1 MKRVILTLVALVGY
15 ALAQSELTS
24 LAFSHNHE
32 LKALED
38 EVNALEKEVD
48 VSKIWE
54 NPMLSLGVNDIFLNE
69 PLVRNKDAQNEAI
82 SLSQKIP
89 TGGKLD
95 IKESIALQ
103 DVAIKKLELK
113 AKKLEMQQEIGVL
126 EQSYIRINQDLAL
139 VNKYEKILEDLKNAH
154 LAYNTTSAH
163 YVDTLNNTILQKNLA
178 IEKKTLLRDKA
189 SIERKLESI
198 IVAPVPEVSAEEG
211 LLPYT
216 LSDEEKLLE
225 KTPKLQ
231 IQTLQSAKE
240 LLNLRYEKAN
250 KTPDVTVT
258 LGYNRRESRDD
269 YAFIGFSVPLPIYG
283 KENASIQKATLTHSA
298 SEQSVLNTRK
308 QLLFEL
314 KDELLNKELQ
324 YDKLSLAKEVLHE
337 NEKMYEVLQSTAL
350 SQNDALLSLLNVL
363 TQMLEAQK
371 QINAYRFAYNE
382 SIIKI
387 YTLLG
392 EPL

>member
-1 MKRVILTLVALVGY
+1 MKRIVLMLVALAGY

-24 LAFSHNHE
+24 LAYEHNYE
-32 LKALED
+32 LKALEA
-38 EVNALEKEVD
+38 EVQALEKEVD
-48 VSKIWE
+48 ISKIWE

-69 PLVRNKDAQNEAI
+69 PLTRNKEAQNEAI

-103 DVAIKKLELK
+103 DLAIKKLELR
-113 AKKLEMQQEIGVL
+113 AKKLEMQREIGVL

-139 VNKYEKILEDLKNAH
+139 VNKYEKVLEDLKNAH

-163 YVDTLNNTILQKNLA
+163 YVDTLNNAILQKNLA

-189 SIERKLESI
+189 SIARKLESI
-198 IVAPVPEVSAEEG
+198 IVAHVPEMSAHEG

-225 KTPKLQ
+225 KSPKLQ
-231 IQTLQSAKE
+231 AQNIQSNKE

-250 KTPDVTVT
+250 KTPDVTVSV
-258 LGYNRRESRDD
+258 GYNRRESRND
-269 YAFIGFSVPLPIYG
+269 YAFLSFSVPLPIYG
-283 KENASIQKATLTHSA
+283 KENASIQKATLTHAA
-298 SEQSVLNTRK
+298 SEQSVQSLHK
-308 QLLFEL
+308 SLLFEL
-314 KDELLNKELQ
+314 RDELLNKELQ
-324 YDKLSLAKEVLHE
+324 YDKISLAKEVLHE
-337 NEKMYEVLQSTAL
+337 NEKMYEVLQSTVL

-363 TQMLEAQK
+363 SQMLEAQK
-371 QINAYRFAYNE
+371 QINANTFAYNE
-382 SIIKI
+382 SVIKI

-392 EPL
+392 EQL

>member
-1 MKRVILTLVALVGY
+1 MKRVFFMLVALSGY

-24 LAFSHNHE
+24 LAYEHNYE
-32 LKALED
+32 IKALEA
-38 EVNALEKEVD
+38 EVQALEKEVD
-48 VSKIWE
+48 ISKIWE

-69 PLVRNKDAQNEAI
+69 PLTRNKEMQNEAI

-95 IKESIALQ
+95 IKASIALQ
-103 DVAIKKLELK
+103 DLAIKKLELR
-113 AKKLEMQQEIGVL
+113 AKKLEMQREIGVL
-126 EQSYIRINQDLAL
+126 EQSYIRIIQDLAL
-139 VNKYEKILEDLKNAH
+139 VIKYEKVLEDLKNAH
-154 LAYNTTSAH
+154 LSYNTTSAH

-198 IVAPVPEVSAEEG
+198 IVTQMPEMRAYEG

-216 LSDEEKLLE
+216 LSDEEKLLK

-269 YAFIGFSVPLPIYG
+269 YAFIGVSIPLPIYG

-298 SEQSVLNTRK
+298 SEQSVLNTHK
-308 QLLFEL
+308 QLLFAL

-324 YDKLSLAKEVLHE
+324 YDKLSLAKEVLYE

-350 SQNDALLSLLNVL
+350 SQNDALLSLFNVL

-382 SIIKI
+382 SVIKI

>member
-1 MKRVILTLVALVGY
+1 MKRVIFMLVALSGY
-15 ALAQSELTS
+15 AWAQSELTS
-24 LAFSHNHE
+24 LAYEHNYE
-32 LKALED
+32 LKALEA
-38 EVNALEKEVD
+38 EVQALEKEVD
-48 VSKIWE
+48 ISKIWE

-69 PLVRNKDAQNEAI
+69 PLTRNKEMQNEVI

-103 DVAIKKLELK
+103 DLAIKKLELR
-113 AKKLEMQQEIGVL
+113 AKKLEMQREIGVL
-126 EQSYIRINQDLAL
+126 EQSYIRVNQDLAL
-139 VNKYEKILEDLKNAH
+139 VMKYEKVLEDLKNAH

-198 IVAPVPEVSAEEG
+198 IVAHMPEMSTHDG

-225 KTPKLQ
+225 KSPKLQ
-231 IQTLQSAKE
+231 VQNMQSTKE

-250 KTPDVTVT
+250 KSPDVTVS
-258 LGYNRRESRDD
+258 LGYNRRQGRDD
-269 YAFIGFSVPLPIYG
+269 YAFLGVSVPLPIYG
-283 KENASIQKATLTHSA
+283 KENASIQKATLTHAA
-298 SEQSVLNTRK
+298 SLQSVQSVHK
-308 QLLFEL
+308 SLLFEL

-324 YDKLSLAKEVLHE
+324 YDKISLAKEVLHE

-363 TQMLEAQK
+363 TGMIEAQK
-371 QINAYRFAYNE
+371 QINANTFAYNE

-392 EPL
+392 VEL

>member
-1 MKRVILTLVALVGY
+1 MKRVILTLVALAGY

-38 EVNALEKEVD
+38 EVSALEYEVD
-48 VSKIWE
+48 LSKIWE

-95 IKESIALQ
+95 IKESIAMQ

-126 EQSYIRINQDLAL
+126 EQNYIRINQDLAL
-139 VNKYEKILEDLKNAH
+139 VAKYEKILEDLKNAH
-154 LAYNTTSAH
+154 LAYNTTAAH

-178 IEKKTLLRDKA
+178 IEKKTLLRDKS

-198 IVAPVPEVSAEEG
+198 IIVPVPKMSGNEG

-269 YAFIGFSVPLPIYG
+269 YAFIGFSIPLPIYG

-298 SEQSVLNTRK
+298 SEQSVLNTHK

-371 QINAYRFAYNE
+371 QINAYSFAYNE